1 MKMLWRSSHN
11 KEETWEREYE
21 LKRNYP
27 KVFAHRGMNLNFD
40 NKIYKGWECKL
51 PSEETYKIKEI
62 IY

>member
-1 MKMLWRSSHN
+1 VKMLWRSSHN
-11 KEETWEREYE
+11 EEETWEREYE

-40 NKIYKGWECKL
+40 DKIYKGWECKL

>member
-11 KEETWEREYE
+11 EEETWEREYE

-40 NKIYKGWECKL
+40 DKIYKGWECKL